1 MKIITT
7 ILFCWLSLSALA
19 QSLDRIQINAPYL
32 AYGDYRYQNNYRGMR
47 NLMADLPEYNPDLY
61 KKLEPEW
68 DAMQQRHCTGVTI
81 LTVGTTAGT
90 AFLLSFLLYEPEDPY
105 ISNQQV
111 VNPDDDPPVGRAVT
125 GLVLLSAAYAISF
138 PMLGNRRGNQLRFFN
153 TFNRLAEEEKLRFSI
168 FTPVGPGL
176 KLSYQLTAR

>member
-1 MKIITT
+1 
-7 ILFCWLSLSALA
+7 
-19 QSLDRIQINAPYL
+19 
-32 AYGDYRYQNNYRGMR
+32 
-47 NLMADLPEYNPDLY
+47 MADLPEYNPDLY